1 MKGVWKHIRAHV
13 IRGVIATI
21 PLALSA
27 FAIFVIYKYVDRRV
41 GPLLERFF
49 GFSIPGI
56 GLLAVLLVFY
66 VVGFIATRAIGRQVV
81 RFVDRLT
88 KRIPLIRTT
97 YEIGKQLQNTL
108 SLPEKQVFKRAVLVQ
123 YLKPGIWTVG
133 FVTGSVVDETDED
146 VTYLKVF
153 VPTPPNPTS
162 GTMVLVREEMTR
174 DPGWTIEEAL
184 KTVVSGGIIGP
195 TEFRAPQ
202 LEAGG

>member
-1 MKGVWKHIRAHV
+1 MKGVWKHIRSHV

-21 PLALSA
+21 PLALST
-27 FAIFVIYKYVDRRV
+27 FVIYIIYRHIDRRV
-41 GPLLERFF
+41 GHLLERLV

-56 GLLAVLLVFY
+56 GLLTVLLVFY
-66 VVGFIATRAIGRQVV
+66 VVGFIATRTVGRQVV
-81 RFVDRLT
+81 LFVDRAT

-133 FVTGSVVDETDED
+133 FVTGSVVDESDQE

-162 GTMVLVREEMTR
+162 GTMVLVREDMTR
-174 DPGWTIEEAL
+174 DPGWTVEEAL

-202 LEAGG
+202 LEARG